1 MSIILHC
8 YISCGTPP
16 AAPSELLLV
25 SNIYQTSRKTPVL
38 SSGDILQLERVS
50 PEEIIL
56 NPPEKLVIETQAS
69 GGYRQIEWRKN
80 AVLFDAANRSDTF
93 FVRLPDEFSSFFE
106 IFVREPTTVNDQG
119 LYEVYP
125 IPANPEQTEA
135 SPVHYVVTLY
145 GKLAHSLLYHNMG
158 KSLQW
163 LCC

>member
-1 MSIILHC
+1 MVVEL
-8 YISCGTPP
+8 PQD
-16 AAPSELLLV
+16 APSELLV
-25 SNIYQTSRKTPVL
+25 SNIYQTSHKTSFL

-50 PEEIIL
+50 PREIIL
-56 NPPEKLVIETQAS
+56 KPPEKLVIETQAS

-80 AVLFDAANRSDTF
+80 AVLFDTANCNNTF

-125 IPANPEQTEA
+125 VPANPEQTEA

-145 GKLAHSLLYHNMG
+145 GKLAHSSLYHNMG
-158 KSLQW
+158 KSVQGI
-163 LCC
+163 CC

>member
-1 MSIILHC
+1 
-8 YISCGTPP
+8 
-16 AAPSELLLV
+16 
-25 SNIYQTSRKTPVL
+25 
-38 SSGDILQLERVS
+38 
-50 PEEIIL
+50 
-56 NPPEKLVIETQAS
+56 VIETQAS

-80 AVLFDAANRSDTF
+80 GVLFDAANRTGTF

-106 IFVREPTTVNDQG
+106 VFVCEPTTVNDQG

-145 GKLAHSLLYHNMG
+145 GKLAHSILYHNVG
-158 KSLQW
+158 KSLQL